1 MTTIVTTSNSAAT
14 TPTSYV
20 SRWIA
25 QSHSAYQN
33 KTNEFYSPLS
43 SLSSSS
49 CDFLTPT
56 TSNRTPPN
64 LISPRIPITTWQAQA
79 KSRLDAAAVSASKT
93 NDSSFILS
101 MNINNN
107 ELQDKLQR
115 VRTLL
120 DAKKQRLCRYFPS
133 SSSNLPD
140 QVLSSTVVGEQS
152 SLPPPPPPPSSSS
165 SSYILALEN
174 VYSSHDESRLSTN
187 YHYHS
192 SSMLPCL
199 MEESPSDSGC
209 SDGAKTVNNDDIID
223 TTIKNPALVDLSKP
237 LSKEE
242 MLAIIQVLRELWRKQ
257 FGGELPDIQIKP
269 TVSTSNSLTNRPIGT
284 SAGISYLSNDKKN
297 QYRSTPVL
305 NKLSAELSDIK
316 DKLQRFSNNRTAD
329 EQPKEISSKKKLNVL
344 KSIHKVNPIIFHTE
358 PEEII
363 ILEDPKQNEPENIR
377 INQETMVFIPIGAPL
392 TAQDLERMQTK
403 KDALIRRQI
412 QRREEQLIKK
422 NERLVTAIDNQN
434 ECRLYEEYT
443 AQRRQETD
451 FRRKTILQA
460 HVEQKRLEADPPS
473 SNDYYFAAARNR
485 NRLKRKAS
493 MTSFVS
499 FDDDVSC
506 GGSTFD
512 LFSTASGKK
521 TTQTPKR
528 NTNRYDFVSPSLIAS
543 TTASRS
549 KMNRAASTCNINE
562 HYDSF
567 TSLNSKATIPIMRTS
582 RPSSFFGGS
591 LMNISM
597 LNKNKQSQQKSF
609 NLLDEPFDL
618 TIESPLSG
626 SLSSIAL
633 STPGG
638 SRLGRSQTHLSTK
651 SNKKTIINS
660 LKQSVLAGPA
670 NERQRDVIIQ
680 EIESCEARHFIILF
694 RDHRLQFRAV
704 YMYIPETDIIEK
716 VHGVGP
722 NIITEVM
729 VEKWFKYNS
738 GSKRFTNMP
747 VRHFSIQCDAVVIHN
762 DFWQKKLFMHMNKLH

>member
-1 MTTIVTTSNSAAT
+1 
-14 TPTSYV
+14 
-20 SRWIA
+20 
-25 QSHSAYQN
+25 
-33 KTNEFYSPLS
+33 
-43 SLSSSS
+43 
-49 CDFLTPT
+49 
-56 TSNRTPPN
+56 
-64 LISPRIPITTWQAQA
+64 
-79 KSRLDAAAVSASKT
+79 
-93 NDSSFILS
+93 
-101 MNINNN
+101 NI
-107 ELQDKLQR
+107 D
-115 VRTLL
+115 
-120 DAKKQRLCRYFPS
+120 
-133 SSSNLPD
+133 
-140 QVLSSTVVGEQS
+140 
-152 SLPPPPPPPSSSS
+152 
-165 SSYILALEN
+165 
-174 VYSSHDESRLSTN
+174 
-187 YHYHS
+187 
-192 SSMLPCL
+192 
-199 MEESPSDSGC
+199 
-209 SDGAKTVNNDDIID
+209 
-223 TTIKNPALVDLSKP
+223 
-237 LSKEE
+237 
-242 MLAIIQVLRELWRKQ
+242 
-257 FGGELPDIQIKP
+257 
-269 TVSTSNSLTNRPIGT
+269 
-284 SAGISYLSNDKKN
+284 
-297 QYRSTPVL
+297 
-305 NKLSAELSDIK
+305 
-316 DKLQRFSNNRTAD
+316 
-329 EQPKEISSKKKLNVL
+329 
-344 KSIHKVNPIIFHTE
+344 
-358 PEEII
+358 
-363 ILEDPKQNEPENIR
+363 EPENIR
-377 INQETMVFIPIGAPL
+377 INEETMVFIPIGPPL
-392 TAQDLERMQTK
+392 TAHDLERMQAK

-422 NERLVTAIDNQN
+422 NERLITAIDNQN

-451 FRRKTILQA
+451 FRRKTILHA
-460 HVEQKRLEADPPS
+460 HIEQKRLEADPPS

-521 TTQTPKR
+521 PTQTPKR

-567 TSLNSKATIPIMRTS
+567 TSLNSKATMPIMRTTK
-582 RPSSFFGGS
+582 PSSLFGGS
-591 LMNISM
+591 LMNISIP
-597 LNKNKQSQQKSF
+597 NKNKQSQQKSF

-638 SRLGRSQTHLSTK
+638 SRLARSQTHVSTK

-670 NERQRDVIIQ
+670 NERQLDVIIR

-704 YMYIPETDIIEK
+704 YMYINETDIIEK

-738 GSKRFTNMP
+738 GSKRFTNIP
-747 VRHFSIQCDAVVIHN
+747 IRHFSIQCDAVVIHN

>member
-1 MTTIVTTSNSAAT
+1 MTTIVTTSNSEVT

-33 KTNEFYSPLS
+33 KTNEFYSPSS

-49 CDFLTPT
+49 CDFRTPT
-56 TSNRTPPN
+56 ASNRTPPN
-64 LISPRIPITTWQAQA
+64 LISPRTTITTWQAQA
-79 KSRLDAAAVSASKT
+79 KSRLDAAAAAAAIAASKT

-140 QVLSSTVVGEQS
+140 QVLSSAVVGEQS
-152 SLPPPPPPPSSSS
+152 SLPSPPPPPPSSSS
-165 SSYILALEN
+165 SSILALEN

-187 YHYHS
+187 YNYHS

-257 FGGELPDIQIKP
+257 FGSELPDIQIKP
-269 TVSTSNSLTNRPIGT
+269 TLSTSNSFTNRPIGT
-284 SAGISYLSNDKKN
+284 SGGISYLSNNKKN

-329 EQPKEISSKKKLNVL
+329 EQPKEISSKKKLNDN
-344 KSIHKVNPIIFHTE
+344 I
-358 PEEII
+358 
-363 ILEDPKQNEPENIR
+363 DEPENIR
-377 INQETMVFIPIGAPL
+377 INEETMVFIPIGPPL
-392 TAQDLERMQTK
+392 TAHDLERMQAK

-422 NERLVTAIDNQN
+422 NERLITAIDNQN

-451 FRRKTILQA
+451 FRRKTILHA
-460 HVEQKRLEADPPS
+460 HIEQKRLEADPPS

-521 TTQTPKR
+521 PTQTPKR

-567 TSLNSKATIPIMRTS
+567 TSLNSKATMPIMRTTK
-582 RPSSFFGGS
+582 PSSLFGGS
-591 LMNISM
+591 LMNISIP
-597 LNKNKQSQQKSF
+597 NKKKQSQQKSF

-638 SRLGRSQTHLSTK
+638 SRLARSQTHVSTK

-670 NERQRDVIIQ
+670 NERQLDVIIR

-704 YMYIPETDIIEK
+704 YMYINETDIIEK

-738 GSKRFTNMP
+738 GSKRFTNIP
-747 VRHFSIQCDAVVIHN
+747 IRHFSIQCDAVVIHN

>member
-1 MTTIVTTSNSAAT
+1 MTTIVTTSNSEVT

-33 KTNEFYSPLS
+33 KTNEFYSPSS

-49 CDFLTPT
+49 CDFRTPT
-56 TSNRTPPN
+56 ASNRTPPN
-64 LISPRIPITTWQAQA
+64 LISPRTTITTWQAQA
-79 KSRLDAAAVSASKT
+79 KSRLDAAAAAIAASKT

-140 QVLSSTVVGEQS
+140 QVLSSAVVGEQS
-152 SLPPPPPPPSSSS
+152 SLPSPPPPPPSSSS
-165 SSYILALEN
+165 SSILALEN

-187 YHYHS
+187 YNYHS

-257 FGGELPDIQIKP
+257 FGSELSDIQIKP
-269 TVSTSNSLTNRPIGT
+269 TLSTSNSFTNRPIGT
-284 SAGISYLSNDKKN
+284 SGGISYLSNNKKN

-329 EQPKEISSKKKLNVL
+329 EQPKEISSKKKLNDN
-344 KSIHKVNPIIFHTE
+344 I
-358 PEEII
+358 
-363 ILEDPKQNEPENIR
+363 DEPENIR
-377 INQETMVFIPIGAPL
+377 INEETMVFIPIGPPL
-392 TAQDLERMQTK
+392 TAHDLERMQAK

-422 NERLVTAIDNQN
+422 NERLITAIDNQN

-451 FRRKTILQA
+451 FRRKTILHA
-460 HVEQKRLEADPPS
+460 HIEQKRLEADPPS

-521 TTQTPKR
+521 PTQTPKR

-567 TSLNSKATIPIMRTS
+567 TSLNSKATMPIMRTTK
-582 RPSSFFGGS
+582 PSSLFGGS
-591 LMNISM
+591 LMNISIP
-597 LNKNKQSQQKSF
+597 NKNKQSQQKSF

-638 SRLGRSQTHLSTK
+638 SRLARSQTHVSTK

-670 NERQRDVIIQ
+670 NERQLDVIIR

-704 YMYIPETDIIEK
+704 YMYINETDIIEK

-738 GSKRFTNMP
+738 GSKRFTNIP
-747 VRHFSIQCDAVVIHN
+747 IRHFSIQCDAVVIHN